1 MMTPYSKG
9 SNKVTFTIQESIQT
23 TNIHVKWKP
32 GQMAISARVLCHC
45 WKLVFSSGLDGV
57 SAPPK
62 MIFTAAINVL
72 GDQRAPYM
80 VLC

>member
-32 GQMAISARVLCHC
+32 GQMAISAPEFFAIVGNWYSVL
-45 WKLVFSSGLDGV
+45 V
-57 SAPPK
+57 
-62 MIFTAAINVL
+62 
-72 GDQRAPYM
+72 
-80 VLC
+80 